1 MLRLIRDS
9 YKLFFKNLPLIVL
22 FALPLLV
29 LSALDIYFGSYTP
42 VNRGIVYFAYAA
54 LLLIPLVSAGTD
66 ISIYRRLFHFNI
78 INPLS
83 SLRAFI
89 LYLLVQIGV
98 GLVGTAP
105 IFLFQ
110 YLFNLLGLTPLL
122 SLSLAVVVNLFIGF
136 VFMARFNIILPLIIQ
151 NKIPPLHEFL
161 SYTRRPFK
169 QWLSVA
175 ALVYLPYVIL
185 HYLSAPCPYTN
196 MIVTTIFMFVFICF
210 NIVYVNNNRLSRI
223 SYTEV
228 MEVATIKTAS
238 ITEDKPMKEKEKNVK
253 TPKKEKEAEKKPVKK
268 AKKATSKPKTA
279 PKKLKPAL
287 GKA

>member
-1 MLRLIRDS
+1 MLRLIKDS

-22 FALPLLV
+22 LALPLLV

-54 LLLIPLVSAGTD
+54 LLFLPLVSAGTD

-89 LYLLVQIGV
+89 LYLLVQIGI
-98 GLVGTAP
+98 GLIGTAP

-110 YLFNLLGLTPLL
+110 YLLSSLGFSAFL
-122 SLSLAVVVNLFIGF
+122 SLSLAIIFNVFCGF

-161 SYTRRPFK
+161 SYTKRPFK

-196 MIVTTIFMFVFICF
+196 LIVTTLFMFVFICF

-228 MEVATIKTAS
+228 MEVATIKTAP
-238 ITEDKPMKEKEKNVK
+238 ITEDKPVKEKGKSGK
-253 TPKKEKEAEKKPVKK
+253 MPKKEKEPEKKPVKK
-268 AKKATSKPKTA
+268 AKKAPLKPKTA

>member
-1 MLRLIRDS
+1 MLKLIKDS
-9 YKLFFKNLPLIVL
+9 YKLFFKNFPLIIL

-29 LSALDIYFGSYTP
+29 LSALNLYFGSYTP
-42 VNRGIVYFAYAA
+42 VNRGIIYFTYAA
-54 LLLIPLVSAGTD
+54 LLLLPLVSAGTD

-78 INPLS
+78 VNPLS

-89 LYLLVQIGV
+89 LYLLVQIGI

-110 YLFNLLGLTPLL
+110 YILSLFGLSILL
-122 SLSLAVVVNLFIGF
+122 SLCLAIFLNIFVGF

-151 NKIPPLHEFL
+151 NKVPTLNEFM
-161 SYTRRPFK
+161 SYTKRPFK
-169 QWLSVA
+169 QWLVA
-175 ALVYLPYVIL
+175 SALVYLPYVVL

-196 MIVTTIFMFVFICF
+196 MIITTVFMFVFICF
-210 NIVYVNNNRLSRI
+210 NVVYVNNNRLSRI
-223 SYTEV
+223 TYKEVTEV
-228 MEVATIKTAS
+228 TTIKAAPVAEKT
-238 ITEDKPMKEKEKNVK
+238 KEPQKEVSHS
-253 TPKKEKEAEKKPVKK
+253 PKKEKEAEKKPVKK
-268 AKKATSKPKTA
+268 AKKAPSKPKAA

>member
-1 MLRLIRDS
+1 MLKLIKDS
-9 YKLFFKNLPLIVL
+9 YKLFFKNFPLIVL

-29 LSALDIYFGSYTP
+29 LSALNLYFGSYTP
-42 VNRGIVYFAYAA
+42 VNRGIIYFTYAA
-54 LLLIPLVSAGTD
+54 LLILPLVSAGTD

-78 INPLS
+78 VNPLS

-89 LYLLVQIGV
+89 LYLLVQIGI

-110 YLFNLLGLTPLL
+110 YILSLFGLSVLL
-122 SLSLAVVVNLFIGF
+122 SLCLAIFLNIFVGF
-136 VFMARFNIILPLIIQ
+136 TFMARFNVILPLIIQ
-151 NKIPPLHEFL
+151 NKVPSLHEFM
-161 SYTRRPFK
+161 SYTKRPFR

-175 ALVYLPYVIL
+175 VLVYLPYVVL

-196 MIVTTIFMFVFICF
+196 MIVTTVFMFVFICF
-210 NIVYVNNNRLSRI
+210 NVVYVNNNRLSRI
-223 SYTEV
+223 SYKEII
-228 MEVATIKTAS
+228 EVATIKKAPAV
-238 ITEDKPMKEKEKNVK
+238 EKKE
-253 TPKKEKEAEKKPVKK
+253 PKKEVSHAPKKEAEKKPVKK
-268 AKKATSKPKTA
+268 AKKAASKPKAA